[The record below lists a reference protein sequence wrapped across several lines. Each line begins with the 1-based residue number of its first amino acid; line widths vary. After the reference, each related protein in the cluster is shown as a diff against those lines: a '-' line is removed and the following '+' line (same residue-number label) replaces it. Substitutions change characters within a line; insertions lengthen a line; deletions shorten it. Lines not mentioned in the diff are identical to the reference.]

1 MASYG
6 MVLHWYDTGPI
17 SSASFLPS
25 GASACALASR
35 EAVEGDEALVLELLG
50 DEPVP
55 MECLIESSGLGW
67 GRSAAA
73 VLGLE
78 VKGWAR
84 QLPGQRYVRS
94 R

>member
-1 MASYG
+1 
-6 MVLHWYDTGPI
+6 
-17 SSASFLPS
+17 
-25 GASACALASR
+25 
-35 EAVEGDEALVLELLG
+35 VEGDEALVLELLG

-55 MECLIESSGLGW
+55 MERLVESSGLGW

-78 VKGWAR
+78 MKGWAR